1 MTVQNRLVLDPDVC
15 HMHTNGEK
23 VNQDINRWV
32 KSREIEGLMLNKKE
46 TLAHPF
52 TAVQLTHLLKSVTL
66 PVPERARLTSKC

>member
-32 KSREIEGLMLNKKE
+32 KSREIEGLKRDTGTPIHCGPAYPSAE
-46 TLAHPF
+46 ICHFAGP
-52 TAVQLTHLLKSVTL
+52 
-66 PVPERARLTSKC
+66 